1 MGKKRTRYWPG
12 FDTLVK
18 IPQSKGAHECAK
30 LSALCAEKREWPA
43 FDWLKG
49 WPEFSRPIT
58 ARGKAEPLQSLITWA
73 SIKGAL
79 GGRFPTYCNSRS
91 ATSQVHTANQLPAIL
106 FRDVFLESVQKPFS
120 IITSDYIKF
129 PAQNSRTKGTS
140 PVYQR
145 RNSYPY
151 VRGWAIAFNTI

>member
-1 MGKKRTRYWPG
+1 MSAQNCRHFALENASDRVVTG
-12 FDTLVK
+12 FD
-18 IPQSKGAHECAK
+18 A
-30 LSALCAEKREWPA
+30 A

-58 ARGKAEPLQSLITWA
+58 ARGKAEPLQSLITFLA

-91 ATSQVHTANQLPAIL
+91 ATSQVHIANQLPAIL
-106 FRDVFLESVQKPFS
+106 FRDVVFLESVQKPFS

-129 PAQNSRTKGTS
+129 PAQNSST
-140 PVYQR
+140 
-145 RNSYPY
+145 
-151 VRGWAIAFNTI
+151 